1 MHTKVV
7 PHVDDRVR
15 PDRVI
20 PSDVSNDFNVCRGEF
35 CFLTSVIN
43 ATCNMSRID
52 CTYSDELHP
61 NFASI
66 ASRNDR
72 FRSRVIE
79 LYIPGDQQG
88 L

>member
-15 PDRVI
+15 LDGVVPN
-20 PSDVSNDFNVCRGEF
+20 DVSNDFNVCRGEF
-35 CFLTSVIN
+35 RILTSVIN
-43 ATCNMSRID
+43 ATCNMSRMD

-66 ASRNDR
+66 ASRDDR

-79 LYIPGDQQG
+79 LYIPRD
-88 L
+88 